1 MKDQFKSL
9 FRIDCRHT
17 FYTDGRCADF
27 SLQPTAETAQ
37 LLRSRRSVFRWGGD
51 AGAVIYQLN
60 EAGSAPILSFQ
71 TGDALVFVISTR
83 SSELFQITTATE
95 LPASGTIKLYSNHS
109 RTVSSGYLSLQSA
122 DVKLS
127 AAVLTHK
134 VISNTAGVAAI
145 YNRAGTEITSTV
157 FAAGSQNKELQ
168 FDLQLLSPGI
178 YVVAETSGMV
188 TTNTTYYVDSE
199 LARQQIFGI
208 LYIENNSAY
217 PYDYSGNDA
226 YKLSFTATSRTWNY
240 YMVMPSTAT
249 FSEYEIEDKS
259 GGTNRY
265 SDSVAGPIT
274 FNRITSIP
282 GSDTIAPML
291 QSSGK
296 TVVLF
301 QSQQPVSFAQKARGK
316 LQFTHKALLG
326 DKSIVAEL
334 PNPDIRKTGT
344 NMFIYI

>member
-1 MKDQFKSL
+1 MKDQFKTL

-27 SLQPTAETAQ
+27 SLQPTAATAQ

-60 EAGSAPILSFQ
+60 ETGSAPMLSFQ
-71 TGDALVFVISTR
+71 TADALVFVITTR
-83 SSELFQITTATE
+83 SSEIFQITTATE

-109 RTVSSGYLSLQSA
+109 RTATGGYLSLQA
-122 DVKLS
+122 AEVKLS
-127 AAVLTHK
+127 AEVLTHK
-134 VISNTAGVAAI
+134 VISNSAGTATV
-145 YNRAGTEITSTV
+145 YNRAGTEIAVTS
-157 FAAGSQNKELQ
+157 FAAGSQAKELQ
-168 FDLQLLSPGI
+168 FDLQQLSPGI
-178 YVVAETSGMV
+178 YVVAETVGMI

-226 YKLSFTATSRTWNY
+226 YKISFTATSRTWSY

-259 GGTNRY
+259 GGKNRY
-265 SDSVAGPIT
+265 SDSVAGPIA

-282 GSDTIAPML
+282 GSDAIAPML

-301 QSQQPVSFAQKARGK
+301 QSQQPIAFTQKARGK
-316 LQFTHKALLG
+316 LQFTHKASLG
-326 DKSIVAEL
+326 DKSIIAEL